1 MATQCR
7 LIPDGLTQRRYI
19 WSMTHRMFQR
29 STGIA
34 VILFTASVICGC
46 GSSDPASVTVI
57 EVDGSPI
64 TRATLS
70 HWMSVIAAGDNFEH
84 VGRPAPRGLVSD
96 PPDYRACKAAI
107 ESIGP
112 PKEALAARL
121 EEKRVELQC
130 RQLYEGVKE
139 QAVSFLIQ
147 TMWTAK
153 EARRLGVEV
162 SGREVEQSLA
172 KTKAEYKT
180 GKSFRAFLAS
190 NGRTMAD
197 ERFLLRRNLQ
207 AQRLEAQ
214 RRRVLSKTIKDKA
227 ALGRALVTDYVK
239 AIRMRSAHTK
249 CSPDYVVQECS
260 TYNRPPSVET
270 PSPAVLVEQIAASR
284 RAETRR

>member
-1 MATQCR
+1 M
-7 LIPDGLTQRRYI
+7 I
-19 WSMTHRMFQR
+19 HRIFQR

-34 VILFTASVICGC
+34 ASLFIVSVICSC
-46 GSSDPASVTVI
+46 GRSDPASVTVI
-57 EVDGSPI
+57 KVDGSPI

-121 EEKRVELQC
+121 EERRIGLQC
-130 RQLYEGVKE
+130 RQLYEAVKE

-162 SGREVEQSLA
+162 SGREVELSLA

-207 AQRLEAQ
+207 AQQLEAR
-214 RRRVLSKTIKDKA
+214 RRRVLSKTVKDKA
-227 ALGRALVTDYVK
+227 ALGHALVADYLK
-239 AIRMRSAHTK
+239 AIGMRTAHTK
-249 CSPDYVVQECS
+249 CSPGYVVQECS
-260 TYNRPPSVET
+260 TYSHPPSVET

-284 RAETRR
+284 RAGARR